1 MPKLLTEKYS
11 KADNFSTL
19 RYEFLDADH
28 VFYSSSEASTNYPN
42 LVVENVHSS
51 HRTIFALDFPDVV
64 PGTTAS
70 CHFSI
75 PQNSMP
81 HIRSSGDSTAYFSA
95 DLSDRLIVLNIMNY
109 DWGSLSYRKQQQTL
123 HISTKALL
131 SFVRLHPSGESVPW
145 GVWAP
150 GSVRVVPR
158 RKAAYETVTG
168 LHSLCGMRALNDQI
182 VYDRQSRPVICVYD
196 YHRGRIG
203 NALSAQPAKDVSSGA
218 GMWAK
223 MRRSPSTTTRP
234 EPTPSPSVATSYVLP
249 GGEKEMPCLVKEI
262 SIPAGLL
269 NGNLMCVLCEH
280 VVVLFEVSELY
291 FQEGPLRLITTKVVR
306 QEIRCSDQECI
317 LSCNMI

>member
-1 MPKLLTEKYS
+1 MYDHFHRRGMHTIPHFQLDNWSVDHRFS
-11 KADNFSTL
+11 KNNFSTL

-28 VFYSSSEASTNYPN
+28 VFYSSSEAGTNYPS

-51 HRTIFALDFPDVV
+51 HRTVLALDFPDVV

-95 DLSDRLIVLNIMNY
+95 DLSDRLIVLNIMSY
-109 DWGSLSYRKQQQTL
+109 DWGSLSYRKQQQTI

-131 SFVRLHPSGESVPW
+131 STVRSHPSGESVPW
-145 GVWAP
+145 GVWTP
-150 GSVRVVPR
+150 GCVRVVPR
-158 RKAAYETVTG
+158 RRVAHETVTG
-168 LHSLCGMRALNDQI
+168 LHSLCGMRALNEQI
-182 VYDRQSRPVICVYD
+182 VYDRHSRPVICVYD

-203 NALSAQPAKDVSSGA
+203 NALSAQPAKNASSGA
-218 GMWAK
+218 GMWAN
-223 MRRSPSTTTRP
+223 MRRSPSTTRP
-234 EPTPSPSVATSYVLP
+234 EPIPSPSVATSYVLP

-262 SIPAGLL
+262 SIPEGLL

-280 VVVLFEVSELY
+280 VVVLLELSDK
-291 FQEGPLRLITTKVVR
+291 RLGAPIKGVFCHA
-306 QEIRCSDQECI
+306 I
-317 LSCNMI
+317 